1 MSYHVVDPDSIEPAD
16 RADGEFRSIGRTFGL
31 DTLGLNHVTAAPGEQ
46 IPLKYHYHDEQ
57 EEAFYVI
64 RGELHVD
71 TPDKEYVIDEG
82 DLFIVEPEN
91 PHRAFNPSGA
101 DSPVEVLA
109 IGAPSV
115 DDVHRYEPET
125 Q

>member
-1 MSYHVVDPDSIEPAD
+1 MGYHVVDPDSIEPSD
-16 RADGEFRSIGRTFGL
+16 RAGEFRSVGRTLGL

-64 RGELHVD
+64 RGELRVD
-71 TPDKEYVIDEG
+71 TPDREYVIG
-82 DLFIVEPEN
+82 DGELFIVEPGS
-91 PHRAFNPSGA
+91 PHRAFNSEDA
-101 DSPVEVLA
+101 DDPVEVLA

-115 DDVHRYEPET
+115 DDVHAYEPET

>member
-1 MSYHVVDPDSIEPAD
+1 MGYHVVDPDSIESAD
-16 RADGEFRSIGRTFGL
+16 RAGEFRSIGRTIGL
-31 DTLGLNHVTAAPGEQ
+31 ESLGLNHVTVAPGEQ

-71 TPDKEYVIDEG
+71 TPDQEYVINEG
-82 DLFIVEPEN
+82 GLFIVEPGS
-91 PHRAFNPSGA
+91 PHRAFAPDDVDG
-101 DSPVEVLA
+101 PVEVLA

-115 DDVHRYEPET
+115 DDVHRYEPDS
-125 Q
+125 